1 MHPVRFSLAA
11 VIALSGCSM
20 HGSSTVERAEV
31 PIRDAAGR
39 ALGTLT
45 LAPHMGGLM
54 LSGRLENLPPGTH
67 GIHLH
72 ETGRCEP
79 PFGSAG
85 AHWNPTSRRHGT
97 QNPAGPHLGDM
108 PNLVVASDGS
118 ATVSVMT
125 PGGTLSG
132 GDALLDGDGAAVV
145 VHAAADDYRT
155 DPSGNS
161 GDRIACGV
169 VRGTP

>member
-1 MHPVRFSLAA
+1 MHHVRLSLAA

-20 HGSSTVERAEV
+20 HGSSAVERADAI
-31 PIRDAAGR
+31 IRDVAGR
-39 ALGTLT
+39 ELGTLT

-54 LSGRLENLPPGTH
+54 LSGRMQSLPPGTH

-72 ETGRCEP
+72 ATGLCEP
-79 PFGSAG
+79 PFESAG
-85 AHWNPTSRRHGT
+85 GHWNPTSRRHGT
-97 QNPAGPHLGDM
+97 QNPEGPHLGDM

-118 ATVSVMT
+118 ATVSIMT
-125 PGGTLSG
+125 PGGTLG
-132 GDALLDGDGAAVV
+132 GADALLDGDGAAVV

-161 GDRIACGV
+161 GARIACGV
-169 VRGTP
+169 VRGSR

>member
-1 MHPVRFSLAA
+1 MHRELLPLA
-11 VIALSGCSM
+11 VIALSSCTMYGTSA
-20 HGSSTVERAEV
+20 VERADS
-31 PIRDAAGR
+31 PMRDAAGR
-39 ALGTLT
+39 DLGTLT

-54 LSGRLENLPPGTH
+54 ISGRMHDLPPGTH

-72 ETGRCEP
+72 QTGRCEP
-79 PFGSAG
+79 PFESAG
-85 AHWNPTSRRHGT
+85 GHWNPTNRRHGT
-97 QNPAGPHLGDM
+97 QNPEGPHLGDM

-118 ATVSVMT
+118 VTVSVMT

-132 GDALLDGDGAAVV
+132 ADALLDGDGASVV

-161 GDRIACGV
+161 GARIACGV
-169 VRGTP
+169 VRGIR

>member
-1 MHPVRFSLAA
+1 MHPVRLTLAA
-11 VIALSGCSM
+11 LALSGCAM
-20 HGSSTVERAEV
+20 YGSGTIEHADV

-39 ALGTLT
+39 ELGTLR

-54 LSGRLENLPPGTH
+54 LTGRVQGLPAGAH

-79 PFGSAG
+79 PFESAG
-85 AHWNPTSRRHGT
+85 GHWNPTSRRHGT
-97 QNPAGPHLGDM
+97 QNPDGPHLGDM
-108 PNLVVASDGS
+108 PNLVVAGDGS

-125 PGGTLSG
+125 PGGTLR
-132 GDALLDGDGAAVV
+132 DAAGLLDGDGAAVV
-145 VHAAADDYRT
+145 IHAAADDYRT
-155 DPSGNS
+155 DPSGSS

-169 VRGTP
+169 VRGNR